1 MATELYNFLKNDRI
15 GTRFTLQIIV
25 NYAWSQLA
33 NPVSVKRRNGE
44 DQLLTITGHRDR
56 IFEDDAGS
64 DASVS
69 NVWDKMMTKN
79 GVFMQFIINTVK
91 VKRFVLLLWSSGR

>member
-1 MATELYNFLKNDRI
+1 MS
-15 GTRFTLQIIV
+15 GIIV

-33 NPVSVKRRNGE
+33 NPVPVSAKKRRNGE
-44 DQLLTITGHRDR
+44 DQLLPITGHRDR
-56 IFEDDAGS
+56 FFNEDTGS

-79 GVFMQFIINTVK
+79 GVLMQVIINTVK
-91 VKRFVLLLWSSGR
+91 VSQGCADINIIVAEMIF

>member
-1 MATELYNFLKNDRI
+1 MS
-15 GTRFTLQIIV
+15 GIIV

-33 NPVSVKRRNGE
+33 NPVSVKRRSGE
-44 DQLLTITGHRDR
+44 DQLLPTTGLQDR
-56 IFEDDAGS
+56 FFEGDTGS

-79 GVFMQFIINTVK
+79 GVLMQVIINTVK
-91 VKRFVLLLWSSGR
+91 VSQHCADINIIVPEMVI